1 MRTCFIVSPIGNE
14 GTEIRNR
21 ADKLFKF
28 IIKPVCEKCDFEAVR
43 VDQLNNS
50 DSITNT
56 IIEQLSS
63 AELVIAD
70 ITGHNPNV
78 FYEMGYRAC
87 LNKPII
93 HLRMKGEQIPFDIA
107 SIRTFDYDFELENVE
122 EIKDR
127 LVQTINSFSIE
138 ERGNENE
145 ETIIAENSNSG
156 LASVLQI
163 LYGIQDSISDLRE
176 EIKTK
181 DTETLQA
188 VMKTS
193 LDNASANVDSTDTAM
208 MKILLPELLKNP
220 QSLKGLMDMANVF
233 ENKEKGK

>member
-1 MRTCFIVSPIGNE
+1 MKTCFIVSPIGNE
-14 GTEIRNR
+14 GTDVRST

-28 IIKPVCEKCDFEAVR
+28 IIKPVCEKCDFEPVR

-56 IIEQLSS
+56 IIEKLALS
-63 AELVIAD
+63 ELVIAD

-78 FYEMGYRAC
+78 FYEMGYRSC
-87 LNKPII
+87 LKKPII

-127 LVQTINSFSIE
+127 LVQTINSFSIKE
-138 ERGNENE
+138 DGVDNQEINITDN
-145 ETIIAENSNSG
+145 TNSSI
-156 LASVLQI
+156 ASVLQV
-163 LYGIQDSISDLRE
+163 LYNIQDSISELRD
-176 EIKTK
+176 EIKAK
-181 DTETLQA
+181 DNETLQA

-193 LDNASANVDSTDTAM
+193 LDNAASNVDNADTAM
-208 MKILLPELLKNP
+208 MKILLPELIKNP
-220 QSLKGLMDMANVF
+220 NSLKGLMDMANMM
-233 ENKEKGK
+233 ENKGK